1 MLLFATSKD
10 IRIANL
16 SRPLKPVTIIKDLEE
31 GAAIDYYY
39 KKSMVCWTDHGTEM
53 ISCCT
58 FDGNNVGSKHNVI
71 TNGLITPDGLAI
83 DWLTEKLYWTDSE
96 TNKLEVSSLDGKKRK
111 VLYWEDIDQPRAI
124 ASYKVLAKEAK
135 PLTCISPVQIPG
147 NPIDSYAIWMFH
159 FYGYHILLSCTVQ
172 LDPTYGFIL
181 KVAQHSKTFHNC
193 CETFHIPGLIVS
205 PVQMLLH
212 GVPVYGD
219 RVFDSHHWQHYIRV
233 VRSVQ
238 GDLTDVCVRLVDNFT
253 CANGSQEVLLLVLLV
268 LVMGFRPPLGDKLPT
283 IEVEHPDGVAVDWV
297 ARNLYWTD
305 TGTDRIEVCRL
316 EGTHRKV
323 LVNTDLVEPRA
334 ITLSPAHGYLFWSD
348 WNEKRPKIER
358 SLLNGGERV
367 LLVKDR
373 LGWPNGITLD
383 VDNEKLYWCDAK
395 TDKIEMIDF
404 DGNNRR
410 ELINE
415 NLPHVFG
422 ISLLGDYVYWTDW
435 QRRSIDRVNKITGN
449 DREVIIEPLANIM
462 GLKAIGN
469 SYPQVSNPCARA
481 NGNCSHLCFYLGSG
495 AFKCACQIGYE
506 LSPRDNRTC
515 FIPEAFLVMS
525 RSDSILRGSTDNDVN
540 NALIPLNSIREIR
553 SIDAWIGRNEIY
565 WADSKAKSIA
575 RANINGSNYE
585 RLVDF
590 GIQSVESV
598 CVDWLALNLYWSDTF
613 YKRIEVTRLSA
624 APYRRVLIWNNL
636 YEPRS
641 ICLIPALGLMLW
653 SDWGAGNGGTIE
665 RSALDGTQRSVL
677 LHKVKANSLT
687 VNYDE
692 KRVYYV
698 NLLSSS
704 IESIDIEGRN
714 KITIV
719 ANIEDKPVTLTLYKS
734 EIFYSNWDKR
744 SIEKYDKTSHT
755 RSVIYRSS
763 EKEINDMLIYHPS
776 RQTGWNKCAVANNE
790 CDYLCLATPGR
801 GGGLNYKCE
810 CPTHYTM
817 VNGTCMAPSS
827 FLIRR
832 QTGWNKCAV
841 ANNECD
847 YLCLATPGRG
857 GGLNYKCE
865 CPTHYTMLNGTCMAP
880 SSFLIYAQRNI
891 LSRLITDP
899 TQCPDSPYEIPNV
912 KNIKALDYD
921 PVARQIYWIDSKLQ
935 AIKRASEN
943 ASGVEIFYNT
953 ASYTTFQILFDLVID
968 VYNYV
973 LFYTCAN
980 TNVIYGIKMSNKS
993 EQYIVFKGG
1002 EGVKPR
1008 HISLHETV
1016 ARQIYWIDSKLQAIK
1031 RASENATGVEIF
1043 YNTASYT
1050 TFQILFDLVI
1060 DVYNYVLFYTCAN
1073 TNVIYGIKMSNKS
1086 EQYIVFKGGEGVKP
1100 RHISLH
1106 EDKGLLF
1113 WSDLNEKHNIVR
1125 CRVDG
1130 QKKLII
1136 AGDLLHVTSVTVDKE
1151 LNNVYFSYNGVV
1163 EMTDLNGN
1171 NRQVLIKTNLKH
1183 VASLTIHGPNLL
1195 YLDKEEQIIE
1205 SIHKLNASNRHII
1218 LSHVPHLID
1227 LVHVGQVN
1235 KNHVCYNNPC
1245 SHYCLP
1251 VNNKPQCACPHE
1263 LNLHEN
1269 LKSCLKLAACTPE
1282 QYKCATDECIP
1293 AVWRCDNQAD
1303 CADKS
1308 DETGCVAKCDISE
1321 FRCGSGEC
1329 VNAKLRC
1336 DGGSQCVDGS
1346 DEVNCCA
1353 QASSF
1358 QCTSGQCI
1366 LSSFICDGK
1375 LHCTDGSDEDTAA
1388 CALSPQNHHL
1398 DPNAVDINPSLNI
1411 ITSLGVFV
1419 VTFSFMLF
1427 LYYNFRYKKTSSCPP
1442 PTNIALTQQPLCHV
1456 IPPPRLTSLPP
1467 SSSSSYQHQS
1477 STSLLCYP
1485 PNPPPSPPTPVQ
1497 REPSTPLLCYPLTP
1511 PPPPATTVQR
1521 DEYCCPRYQPP
1532 PPTPCSTDVCDES
1545 DCNYDPY
1552 PPPPPT
1558 PTSHSELNSSSSN
1571 SSYSS
1576 YRT

>member
-124 ASYKVLAKEAK
+124 ALVPQDSIMFWTDWGEVPKIERGAMNGDPRHRKVIVDSTIFWPNGIAIDFNNRLLYWIDGRLTFIEVMDYDGRNRRKIADKEILYPFA
-135 PLTCISPVQIPG
+135 LS
-147 NPIDSYAIWMFH
+147 MFGDKL
-159 FYGYHILLSCTVQ
+159 YWT
-172 LDPTYGFIL
+172 DW
-181 KVAQHSKTFHNC
+181 KTWSIHVFDKRANQSAR
-193 CETFHIPGLIVS
+193 E
-205 PVQMLLH
+205 LLH
-212 GVPVYGD
+212 VDSVPMD
-219 RVFDSHHWQHYIRV
+219 LRVWDANRQPDKDNPCRRNNGGCS
-233 VRSVQ
+233 
-238 GDLTDVCVRLVDNFT
+238 DLCLLAPYEPGYTCACPTGVRLIDNFT
-253 CANGSQEVLLLVLLV
+253 CANGSQEMLLLVQRTDICKISLDTPDHTN
-268 LVMGFRPPLGDKLPT
+268 VMLPVVGVKHAIAIDWDPVEQHLYWTDDEARTIRRIKLDGTGQKDVIT

-598 CVDWLALNLYWSDTF
+598 CVDWLAGNLYWSDTF

-827 FLIRR
+827 FLI
-832 QTGWNKCAV
+832 
-841 ANNECD
+841 
-847 YLCLATPGRG
+847 
-857 GGLNYKCE
+857 
-865 CPTHYTMLNGTCMAP
+865 
-880 SSFLIYAQRNI
+880 YAQRNI

-921 PVARQIYWIDSKLQ
+921 P
-935 AIKRASEN
+935 
-943 ASGVEIFYNT
+943 
-953 ASYTTFQILFDLVID
+953 
-968 VYNYV
+968 
-973 LFYTCAN
+973 
-980 TNVIYGIKMSNKS
+980 
-993 EQYIVFKGG
+993 
-1002 EGVKPR
+1002 
-1008 HISLHETV
+1008 V

-1485 PNPPPSPPTPVQ
+1485 LNPPPS
-1497 REPSTPLLCYPLTP
+1497 
-1511 PPPPATTVQR
+1511 PATTVQR

-1558 PTSHSELNSSSSN
+1558 PTSHSELNSSSSSSSSN